1 MTKSKN
7 SVVVAKT
14 IAPTTSTVTT
24 VTKNAITTKR
34 FVIRKS
40 LIGSNT
46 VISFTNNKSVVC
58 TYDHDLV
65 YNAFKAKFD
74 LMPCFE
80 KYGSYTNTNNLP
92 AFVRALPELV

>member
-7 SVVVAKT
+7 SAVVAKT
-14 IAPTTSTVTT
+14 IAPATSTVTT
-24 VTKNAITTKR
+24 VTTNSITTKR

-46 VISFTNNKSVVC
+46 IISFTNNKSELC
-58 TYDHDLV
+58 TYNHDVV
-65 YNAFKAKFD
+65 YNALKAKFD

-92 AFVRALPELV
+92 AFVRALPSLV